1 MMSPDQLKAYL
12 SAMPETEVTYPF
24 GPTPAVY
31 KVAGKMFALQMIYQA
46 RDIVNLKCEPLQA
59 QQLRDVFTDVIAGYH
74 MNKTHWN
81 TVFINGD
88 VPDSEIERMI
98 DHSYALVVKGMTRK
112 ARAGLEA
119 RHGEAV
125 LYRGL

>member
-1 MMSPDQLKAYL
+1 MSPEHLKEYL
-12 SAMPETEVTYPF
+12 LSLPESEASYPF
-24 GPTPAVY
+24 GPTPVVY
-31 KVAGKMFALQMIYQA
+31 KVGEKMFALATVY
-46 RDIVNLKCEPLQA
+46 RDRQIVNLKCDPHQA

-81 TVFINGD
+81 TVFIQGD
-88 VPDSEIERMI
+88 VPDSEIECMI
-98 DHSYALVVKGMTRK
+98 DHSYALVIRGMTRK

-119 RHGEAV
+119 RHGSAV